1 MFDAPED
8 PWQIVRFAVKQP
20 EDRYIEY
27 PDRPAFVRFLRQYKP
42 DRRVMQ
48 HLRGVLTPPLQISK
62 FDDDEVIE
70 IIAAKVAAHHLA
82 IRERRRKED
91 QDAIS
96 QGGGGGGGNSQVRSN
111 SSPNIAQ
118 PIDDSPTKSTRSW
131 FSITVVHE
139 VDGAEK
145 TVENLTIHCELPDL
159 GKTSGVTSRNTPHI
173 RFNDLNPGGTGD
185 VLATSHDDV
194 VWEVTADIL

>member
-8 PWQIVRFAVKQP
+8 PWQIVPLAAKER
-20 EDRYIEY
+20 EDRYIDY

-48 HLRGVLTPPLQISK
+48 HLRGVLTPPIQISN
-62 FDDDEVIE
+62 FGDDEVIE
-70 IIAAKVAAHHLA
+70 MIAAKVAAHQLA

-91 QDAIS
+91 QDAES
-96 QGGGGGGGNSQVRSN
+96 QGGGGGSKDSQPRKDTT
-111 SSPNIAQ
+111 PNVAQ
-118 PIDDSPTKSTRSW
+118 PVNDSTPKSTRSW
-131 FSITVVHE
+131 FSITVVHM
-139 VDGAEK
+139 VDGGEK
-145 TVENLTIHCELPDL
+145 TVDNLTIDCQLPDL
-159 GKTSGVTSRNTPHI
+159 GKVSGMTSRNTPHI

-194 VWEVTADIL
+194 VWEVTDDIF

>member
-8 PWQIVRFAVKQP
+8 PWQIVPLSAKQR
-20 EDRYIEY
+20 EDRYIDY
-27 PDRPAFVRFLRQYKP
+27 PDRPSFVRFLRQYKS

-48 HLRGVLTPPLQISK
+48 HLRGVLTPPIQISK
-62 FDDDEVIE
+62 FEDDEVIE
-70 IIAAKVAAHHLA
+70 MIAAKVAAHQLA

-91 QDAIS
+91 QDVVS
-96 QGGGGGGGNSQVRSN
+96 QGGGGGNNDSHQRQD

-118 PIDDSPTKSTRSW
+118 PVNDSSPKSTRSW

-139 VDGAEK
+139 VAGAEK
-145 TVENLTIHCELPDL
+145 TVDNLTIHCELPDL
-159 GKTSGVTSRNTPHI
+159 GKVSGMTSRNAPHI

-194 VWEVTADIL
+194 VWEVTADIF